1 MCQKG
6 TKVDSEGKRK
16 PNLAQNQSNQSRIR
30 SGGGGERGG
39 QQLSTIKWK
48 WKCNSSSIIKIAQ
61 NRRPAQPRLSL
72 HFETI
77 RSCPQENAHSP
88 CSLAP
93 FLPSLARLKDFYNCL
108 SNLCSTWGNQ
118 FVGLS
123 IDKRNFNAELNAQP
137 FSRSLCVL
145 GSSCCFLLLC
155 CWRWLNAKNKGKTL
169 KINKQKQKQ
178 EQQQQNSNNKFPKEV
193 RTLKTK
199 KTIANFALCV
209 CAAAAATAA
218 SGRRRVRQ

>member
-1 MCQKG
+1 MPKG
-6 TKVDSEGKRK
+6 HKGRRRRNKKAKSRTKPEKPKQDKVWGRVEGR
-16 PNLAQNQSNQSRIR
+16 RV
-30 SGGGGERGG
+30 

-77 RSCPQENAHSP
+77 RSCPQEDAHSP
-88 CSLAP
+88 CSLPCCFP
-93 FLPSLARLKDFYNCL
+93 FRARLKDFYNCL

-123 IDKRNFNAELNAQP
+123 IDKRNFNAELEAQP
-137 FSRSLCVL
+137 FSRGLCDA
-145 GSSCCFLLLC
+145 GSSSFLLLLC
-155 CWRWLNAKNKGKTL
+155 RCRWLNAKNKGKTL

-178 EQQQQNSNNKFPKEV
+178 QQHRQQQIPK
-193 RTLKTK
+193 RSTNPQDQ

-209 CAAAAATAA
+209 CAAAAA